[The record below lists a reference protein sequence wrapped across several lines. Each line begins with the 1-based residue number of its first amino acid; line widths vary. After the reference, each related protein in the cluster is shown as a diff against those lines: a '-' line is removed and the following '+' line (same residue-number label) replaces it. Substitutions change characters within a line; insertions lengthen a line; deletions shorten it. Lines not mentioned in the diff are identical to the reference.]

1 MIMNLFEL
9 KYLIVL
15 QLAIDFAIFI
25 VFIFLIR
32 RLRFLDKGSSSLNSK
47 LKIYE
52 SFLTDADNISV
63 KFKEMLQEKKD
74 IIKKLNEQLEK
85 RIKNLNT
92 LLNRADAL
100 LFKHKQSHQDGY
112 VQDSI
117 KNHTTKIVELAKEGF
132 DLDYISE
139 SLVIPKEEVMLVLDL
154 KKKISQLDSKEGVS

>member
-1 MIMNLFEL
+1 MNLFEL
-9 KYLIVL
+9 KYLIIS
-15 QLAIDFAIFI
+15 QLSIDFAIFV

-85 RIKNLNT
+85 RINNLNT

-100 LFKHKQSHQDGY
+100 LFKHRQSNQDDY
-112 VQDSI
+112 VQDSL
-117 KNHTTKIVELAKEGF
+117 KNHTQKIIELAKEGF

-139 SLVIPKEEVMLVLDL
+139 NLVIPKEEVMLVLDL
-154 KKKISQLDSKEGVS
+154 KKKISQLDSKEDVS

>member
-1 MIMNLFEL
+1 MNLFEL

-15 QLAIDFAIFI
+15 QLAIDFAIFV
-25 VFIFLIR
+25 VFILLIR

-52 SFLTDADNISV
+52 SFLKDADNISV
-63 KFKEMLQEKKD
+63 KFKEMLKEKKD
-74 IIKKLNEQLEK
+74 IINKLNEQLEK

-100 LFKHKQSHQDGY
+100 LFKHRQSNQDVH
-112 VQDSI
+112 VQDSL
-117 KNHTTKIVELAKEGF
+117 KNHTKKIVELAKEGF

-154 KKKISQLDSKEGVS
+154 KKKISQLDPKEGMS

>member
-1 MIMNLFEL
+1 MNLFEL
-9 KYLIVL
+9 KYLIVS
-15 QLAIDFAIFI
+15 QLSIDFAIFV
-25 VFIFLIR
+25 VFIFLIK

-85 RIKNLNT
+85 RINNLNT

-100 LFKHKQSHQDGY
+100 LFKHRQGNQDDY
-112 VQDSI
+112 IQDSLT
-117 KNHTTKIVELAKEGF
+117 NHTKKIIELAKEGF